1 MKRNNALIILIA
13 TCILI
18 ITMTLFYLLTFNNI
32 FTFPMRWISLL
43 FLVLVEVVGLVVI
56 LNTRRNIIGTAI
68 ITLAILHLV
77 IVFVLSL
84 LYVNVLPFDIIR
96 YVIINILIFAIV
108 IILYIL
114 LANFSMKSQLSNV
127 NYKVGNTILSEI
139 FTSIK
144 DLSLTYSNTEYKK
157 DLEELI
163 EFIAYKRVV
172 NLTGYENDILERINE
187 LKASLKNSDESKIKE
202 DIKKIRNLFEIISNN
217 GKKIGDF

>member
-77 IVFVLSL
+77 IVFVISL

-96 YVIINILIFAIV
+96 YVIINTLIFAIV

-139 FTSIK
+139 LISIK

-172 NLTGYENDILERINE
+172 NLTGYENNILERVNE

-202 DIKKIRNLFEIISNN
+202 DIKKIRNLFEIVSNN

>member
-77 IVFVLSL
+77 IVFVISL

-96 YVIINILIFAIV
+96 YVIINTLIFAIV

-127 NYKVGNTILSEI
+127 NYKVGNTMLSEI

-163 EFIAYKRVV
+163 EFITYKRVV
-172 NLTGYENDILERINE
+172 NLTGYENDILERVNE

-202 DIKKIRNLFEIISNN
+202 NIKKIRNLFEIISNN

>member
-68 ITLAILHLV
+68 ITFAILHLV
-77 IVFVLSL
+77 IVFVISL

-96 YVIINILIFAIV
+96 YVIINTLIFAIV

-172 NLTGYENDILERINE
+172 NLTGYENDILERVNE

-202 DIKKIRNLFEIISNN
+202 NIKKIRNLFEIVSNN

>member
-68 ITLAILHLV
+68 ITLATLHLV
-77 IVFVLSL
+77 IVFVISL

-127 NYKVGNTILSEI
+127 NYKVGNTVLSEI

-172 NLTGYENDILERINE
+172 NLTGYENGILERINE

-202 DIKKIRNLFEIISNN
+202 DIKEIRNLFEIISNN

>member
-202 DIKKIRNLFEIISNN
+202 DIRKIRNSFEIISNN

>member
-127 NYKVGNTILSEI
+127 NYKVGNTMLSEI

-172 NLTGYENDILERINE
+172 NLTGYENNILERVNE

-202 DIKKIRNLFEIISNN
+202 DIKKIRNLFEIVSNN

>member
-56 LNTRRNIIGTAI
+56 LNTRRNIIGIAI

-77 IVFVLSL
+77 IVFVISL

-96 YVIINILIFAIV
+96 YVIINTLIFAIV

-114 LANFSMKSQLSNV
+114 LADFSMKSQLSNV

-163 EFIAYKRVV
+163 EFITYKRVV
-172 NLTGYENDILERINE
+172 NLTGYENNILERVNE

>member
-68 ITLAILHLV
+68 ITLAILHLI
-77 IVFVLSL
+77 IVFVISL

-96 YVIINILIFAIV
+96 YVIINTLIFAIV

-127 NYKVGNTILSEI
+127 NYKVGNTVLSEI

-172 NLTGYENDILERINE
+172 NLTGYENDILERVNE

>member
-77 IVFVLSL
+77 IVFVISL

-127 NYKVGNTILSEI
+127 NYKVGNTMLSEI

-163 EFIAYKRVV
+163 EFITYKRVV
-172 NLTGYENDILERINE
+172 NLTGYENNILERVNE

>member
-77 IVFVLSL
+77 IVFVISL

-96 YVIINILIFAIV
+96 YVIINTLIFAIV

-172 NLTGYENDILERINE
+172 NLTGYENNILERVNE

>member
-32 FTFPMRWISLL
+32 FTLPMRWISLL

-139 FTSIK
+139 LISIK

-172 NLTGYENDILERINE
+172 NLTGYENNILERVNE

-202 DIKKIRNLFEIISNN
+202 DIKEIRNLFEIISNN

>member
-32 FTFPMRWISLL
+32 FTLPMRWISLL

-84 LYVNVLPFDIIR
+84 LYVNVLSFDIIR
-96 YVIINILIFAIV
+96 YVIINTLIFAIV

-127 NYKVGNTILSEI
+127 NYKVGNTMLSEI

-172 NLTGYENDILERINE
+172 NLTGYENDILERVNE

-202 DIKKIRNLFEIISNN
+202 DIKKIRNLFEIVSNN

>member
-77 IVFVLSL
+77 IVFVISL

-96 YVIINILIFAIV
+96 YVIINTLIFAIV

-127 NYKVGNTILSEI
+127 NYKVGNTMLSEI

-202 DIKKIRNLFEIISNN
+202 DIKEIRNLFEIISNN

>member
-77 IVFVLSL
+77 IVFVISL

-127 NYKVGNTILSEI
+127 NYKVGNTVLSEI

-202 DIKKIRNLFEIISNN
+202 DIKEIRNLFEIISNN

>member
-18 ITMTLFYLLTFNNI
+18 ITMTLFYLLTFNDI

-77 IVFVLSL
+77 IVFVISL

-127 NYKVGNTILSEI
+127 NYKVGNTVLSEI

-187 LKASLKNSDESKIKE
+187 LKASLRNSDESKIKE
-202 DIKKIRNLFEIISNN
+202 NIKKIRNLFEIISNN

>member
-32 FTFPMRWISLL
+32 FTLPMRWISLL

-77 IVFVLSL
+77 IVFVISL

-96 YVIINILIFAIV
+96 YVIINTLIFAIV

-163 EFIAYKRVV
+163 EFITYKRVV
-172 NLTGYENDILERINE
+172 NLTGYENNILERVNE

>member
-32 FTFPMRWISLL
+32 FTLPMRWISLL

-77 IVFVLSL
+77 IVFVISL

-172 NLTGYENDILERINE
+172 NLTGYENNILERINE

-202 DIKKIRNLFEIISNN
+202 DIRKIRNSFEIISNN

>member
-18 ITMTLFYLLTFNNI
+18 ITMTLFYLSTFNNI
-32 FTFPMRWISLL
+32 FTLPMRWISLL

-127 NYKVGNTILSEI
+127 NYKVGNTMLSEI

-163 EFIAYKRVV
+163 EFITYKRVV
-172 NLTGYENDILERINE
+172 NLTGYENNILERVNE

>member
-77 IVFVLSL
+77 IVFVISL

-114 LANFSMKSQLSNV
+114 LADFSMKSQLSNV

-172 NLTGYENDILERINE
+172 NLTGYENNILERINE

-202 DIKKIRNLFEIISNN
+202 DIKEIRNLFEIISNN

>member
-96 YVIINILIFAIV
+96 YVIIYILIFAIV

-202 DIKKIRNLFEIISNN
+202 DIKEIRNLFEIISNN

>member
-32 FTFPMRWISLL
+32 FTL
-43 FLVLVEVVGLVVI
+43 
-56 LNTRRNIIGTAI
+56 AI

>member
-32 FTFPMRWISLL
+32 FTLPMRWISLL

-77 IVFVLSL
+77 IVFVISL
-84 LYVNVLPFDIIR
+84 LYVNLLPFDIIR
-96 YVIINILIFAIV
+96 YVIINTLIFAIV

-127 NYKVGNTILSEI
+127 NYKVGNTMLSEI

-172 NLTGYENDILERINE
+172 NLTGYENNILERVNE

>member
-32 FTFPMRWISLL
+32 FTLPMRWISLL

-77 IVFVLSL
+77 IVFVISL

-96 YVIINILIFAIV
+96 YVIINTLIFAIV

-127 NYKVGNTILSEI
+127 NYKVGNTMLSEI

-172 NLTGYENDILERINE
+172 NLTGYEDNILERVNE

>member
-127 NYKVGNTILSEI
+127 NYKVGNTVLSEI

-172 NLTGYENDILERINE
+172 NLTGYEDNILERVNE

>member
-127 NYKVGNTILSEI
+127 NYKVGNTMLSEI

-172 NLTGYENDILERINE
+172 NLTGYENNILERINE

-202 DIKKIRNLFEIISNN
+202 NIKKIRNLFEIISNN

>member
-13 TCILI
+13 TCIFI

-68 ITLAILHLV
+68 ITLAILHLA

-202 DIKKIRNLFEIISNN
+202 DIKEIRNLFEVISNN

>member
-32 FTFPMRWISLL
+32 FTLPMRWISLL

-127 NYKVGNTILSEI
+127 NYKVGNTMLSEI

-163 EFIAYKRVV
+163 EFITYKRVV
-172 NLTGYENDILERINE
+172 NLTGYENDILERVNE

>member
-68 ITLAILHLV
+68 ITLAIMHLV
-77 IVFVLSL
+77 IVFVISL

-127 NYKVGNTILSEI
+127 NYKVGNTMLSEI

-172 NLTGYENDILERINE
+172 NLTGYENNILERINE

-202 DIKKIRNLFEIISNN
+202 NIKKIRNLFEIISNN

>member
-77 IVFVLSL
+77 IVFVISL

-96 YVIINILIFAIV
+96 YVIINTLIFAIV

-127 NYKVGNTILSEI
+127 NYKVGNTMLSEI

-202 DIKKIRNLFEIISNN
+202 NIKKIRNLFEIISNN

>member
-32 FTFPMRWISLL
+32 FTLPMRWISLL

-114 LANFSMKSQLSNV
+114 LANFSMKSQLSNI
-127 NYKVGNTILSEI
+127 NYKVGNTMLSEI

-163 EFIAYKRVV
+163 EFITYKRVV
-172 NLTGYENDILERINE
+172 NLTGYEDNILERVNE

>member
-32 FTFPMRWISLL
+32 FTLPMRWISLL

-77 IVFVLSL
+77 IVFVISL

-96 YVIINILIFAIV
+96 YVIINTLIFAIV

-127 NYKVGNTILSEI
+127 NYKVGNTMLSEI

-163 EFIAYKRVV
+163 EFVAYKRVV
-172 NLTGYENDILERINE
+172 NLTGYENNILERVNE

-202 DIKKIRNLFEIISNN
+202 DIKKIRNLFEIVSNN

>member
-32 FTFPMRWISLL
+32 FTLPMRWISLL

-77 IVFVLSL
+77 IVFVISL

-96 YVIINILIFAIV
+96 YVIINTLIFAIV

-127 NYKVGNTILSEI
+127 NYKVGNTMLSEI

-172 NLTGYENDILERINE
+172 NLTGYENNILERVNE

-202 DIKKIRNLFEIISNN
+202 DIKKIRNLFEIVSNN

>member
-32 FTFPMRWISLL
+32 FTLPMRWISLL

-77 IVFVLSL
+77 IVFVISL

-139 FTSIK
+139 LISIK

-172 NLTGYENDILERINE
+172 NLTGYEDNILERVNE

-202 DIKKIRNLFEIISNN
+202 DIKKIRNSFEIISNN

>member
-172 NLTGYENDILERINE
+172 NLTGYENDILERVNE

-202 DIKKIRNLFEIISNN
+202 NIKKIRNLFEIISNN

>member
-77 IVFVLSL
+77 IVFVISL

-96 YVIINILIFAIV
+96 YVIINTLIFAIV

-127 NYKVGNTILSEI
+127 NYKVGNTMLSEI

-163 EFIAYKRVV
+163 EFLAYKRVV

-202 DIKKIRNLFEIISNN
+202 DIKEIRNLFEIISNN

>member
-68 ITLAILHLV
+68 ITLAILHLI
-77 IVFVLSL
+77 IVFVISL

-127 NYKVGNTILSEI
+127 NYKVGNTMLSEI

-163 EFIAYKRVV
+163 EFITYKRVV
-172 NLTGYENDILERINE
+172 NLTGYENNILERVNE

-202 DIKKIRNLFEIISNN
+202 DIKKIRNLFEIISDN

>member
-32 FTFPMRWISLL
+32 FTLPMRWISLL

-96 YVIINILIFAIV
+96 YVIINTLIFAIV

-127 NYKVGNTILSEI
+127 NYKVGNTMLSEI

-172 NLTGYENDILERINE
+172 NLTGYEDNILERVNE

>member
-32 FTFPMRWISLL
+32 FTLPMRWISLL

-77 IVFVLSL
+77 IVFVISL

-96 YVIINILIFAIV
+96 YVIINTLIFAIV

-127 NYKVGNTILSEI
+127 NYKVGNTMLSEI

-172 NLTGYENDILERINE
+172 NLTGYENNILERVNE

>member
-77 IVFVLSL
+77 IVFVISL

-96 YVIINILIFAIV
+96 YVIINILIFA

-127 NYKVGNTILSEI
+127 NYKVGNTMLSEI

-202 DIKKIRNLFEIISNN
+202 DIKEIRNLFEIISNN

>member
-77 IVFVLSL
+77 IVFVISL

-202 DIKKIRNLFEIISNN
+202 DIRKIRNSFEIISNN